1 MMEPENGMFASDPLP
16 LVLAA
21 YLFMTVVMGML
32 WVVQKKI
39 RNAAIGDVGWC
50 FGLILTV
57 LWYATQASG
66 SFERILLPVML
77 VTLYA
82 GRLGLYILFNRV
94 IGKEEDARYQRLRQE
109 WGESESGK
117 MLAYFLLQALAVAAF
132 SLPFLVL
139 MWNPRP
145 PSALVELIGLLIWG
159 VAMAGEARADRQL
172 AYFRADPRNQGRV
185 CREGLWKY
193 SRHPNYF
200 FEWLHW
206 WSYVVMTLGR
216 PGWVFTWIG
225 PIGMGLALFKISGIP
240 RAEAQA
246 LSSRGPEY
254 EAYQA
259 TTNLFFPWFPRPM
272 SDKSTQA

>member
-1 MMEPENGMFASDPLP
+1 MEPENGMFASDPLP

-50 FGLILTV
+50 VGLILTV

-66 SFERILLPVML
+66 SFERIFLPVML

-94 IGKEEDARYQRLRQE
+94 IGKEEDARYRRLRQE
-109 WGESESGK
+109 WGESESAK

-159 VAMAGEARADRQL
+159 VAVAGEARADRQL
-172 AYFRADPRNQGRV
+172 AYFRVDPRNRGRV
-185 CREGLWKY
+185 CREGLWNY

-206 WSYVVMTLGR
+206 CSYVVMTLGA

-240 RAEAQA
+240 RAEVQA
-246 LSSRGPEY
+246 LSNRGAEY

-259 TTNLFFPWFPRPM
+259 TTNAFFPWFPRPKLD
-272 SDKSTQA
+272 SSSHA

>member
-1 MMEPENGMFASDPLP
+1 MEPENGIFASDPLP

-50 FGLILTV
+50 VGLILTV

-66 SFERILLPVML
+66 SFERIFLPVML

-109 WGESESGK
+109 WGESESAK

-159 VAMAGEARADRQL
+159 VAVAGEARADRQL
-172 AYFRADPRNQGRV
+172 AYFRVDPRNRGRV
-185 CREGLWKY
+185 CREGLWNY

-206 WSYVVMTLGR
+206 CSYVVMTLGA

-240 RAEAQA
+240 RAEVQA
-246 LSSRGPEY
+246 LSNRGAEY

-259 TTNLFFPWFPRPM
+259 TTNAFFPWFPRPKLD
-272 SDKSTQA
+272 SSSHA

>member
-1 MMEPENGMFASDPLP
+1 MMEPESGIFASDPLP

-21 YLFMTVVMGML
+21 YLFMTIVMGVL

-39 RNAAIGDVGWC
+39 GNAAIGDVGWC

-66 SFERILLPVML
+66 SFERIFLPVML

-82 GRLGLYILFNRV
+82 GRLGLHILFNRV
-94 IGKEEDARYQRLRQE
+94 IGKEEDARYRRMRQE
-109 WGESESGK
+109 WGESESAK
-117 MLAYFLLQALAVAAF
+117 MLAYFLLQAFAVAAF

-145 PSALVELIGLLIWG
+145 PSALVELVGLLIWG
-159 VAMAGEARADRQL
+159 VAVAGEAKADRQL

-206 WSYVVMTLGR
+206 CSYVVMTLGA

-246 LSSRGPEY
+246 LSSRGAEY

-259 TTNLFFPWFPRPM
+259 TTNAFFPWFPRPKLD
-272 SDKSTQA
+272 SSSHA

>member
-1 MMEPENGMFASDPLP
+1 MMEPENGMFTSDPLP

-32 WVVQKKI
+32 WIVQKKI

-66 SFERILLPVML
+66 SFERIFLPVML

-82 GRLGLYILFNRV
+82 GRLGLHILFNRV
-94 IGKEEDARYQRLRQE
+94 IGKEEDARYRRLRQE
-109 WGESESGK
+109 WGESESAK

-159 VAMAGEARADRQL
+159 VAVAGEARADRQL

-206 WSYVVMTLGR
+206 CSYVVMTLGA

-225 PIGMGLALFKISGIP
+225 PIGMGLALLKISGIP

-246 LSSRGPEY
+246 LSSRGEEY
-254 EAYQA
+254 TAYQV
-259 TTNLFFPWFPRPM
+259 TTNAFFPWFPRSR

>member
-16 LVLAA
+16 LVLVA

-50 FGLILTV
+50 CGLILTV

-66 SFERILLPVML
+66 SFERIFLPVML

-82 GRLGLYILFNRV
+82 GRLGLHILFTRI
-94 IGKEEDARYQRLRQE
+94 IGKEEDARYQRLRRE
-109 WGESESGK
+109 WGESESAK
-117 MLAYFLLQALAVAAF
+117 MLAYFLLQALAIAAF

-145 PSALVELIGLLIWG
+145 PSALVELIGLMIWG
-159 VAMAGEARADRQL
+159 VAISGEARADRQL
-172 AYFRADPRNQGRV
+172 ASFRADPRNQGRV
-185 CREGLWKY
+185 CREGLWNY

-206 WSYVVMTLGR
+206 CSYVVMTLGA
-216 PGWVFTWIG
+216 PGWIFTWIG

-246 LSSRGPEY
+246 LSSRGEEY
-254 EAYQA
+254 TAYQA
-259 TTNLFFPWFPRPM
+259 TTNAFFPWFPRPKLD
-272 SDKSTQA
+272 SSSHA

>member
-1 MMEPENGMFASDPLP
+1 MEPENGMFASDPLP

-109 WGESESGK
+109 WGESESAK

-172 AYFRADPRNQGRV
+172 AAFRADPRNQGLV

-206 WSYVVMTLGR
+206 CSYVVMTLGA

-246 LSSRGPEY
+246 LSSRGAEY

-259 TTNLFFPWFPRPM
+259 TTNAFFPWFPRPKLD
-272 SDKSTQA
+272 SSSHA

>member
-1 MMEPENGMFASDPLP
+1 MEPENGMFASDPLP

-50 FGLILTV
+50 VGLILTV

-66 SFERILLPVML
+66 SFERIFLPVML

-109 WGESESGK
+109 WGESESAK

-159 VAMAGEARADRQL
+159 VAVAGEARADRQL
-172 AYFRADPRNQGRV
+172 AYFRVDPRNRGRV
-185 CREGLWKY
+185 CREGLWNY

-206 WSYVVMTLGR
+206 CSYVVMTLGA
-216 PGWVFTWIG
+216 PGWIFTWIG

-240 RAEAQA
+240 RAEVQA
-246 LSSRGPEY
+246 LSSRGAEY

-259 TTNLFFPWFPRPM
+259 TTNAFFPWFPRPKLD
-272 SDKSTQA
+272 SSSHA

>member
-1 MMEPENGMFASDPLP
+1 MEPENGMFASDPLP

-50 FGLILTV
+50 VGLILTV

-66 SFERILLPVML
+66 SFERIFLPVML

-109 WGESESGK
+109 WGESESAK

-159 VAMAGEARADRQL
+159 VAVAGEARADRQL
-172 AYFRADPRNQGRV
+172 AYFRVDPRNRGRV
-185 CREGLWKY
+185 CREGLWNY

-206 WSYVVMTLGR
+206 CSYVVMTLGA

-240 RAEAQA
+240 RAEVQA
-246 LSSRGPEY
+246 LSNRGAEY

-259 TTNLFFPWFPRPM
+259 TTNAFFPWFPRPKLD
-272 SDKSTQA
+272 SSSHA